1 MMRMLMACLCLCVLS
16 GAKAD
21 DTLAVAQ
28 TVAVYGA
35 AWNQTDAASV
45 HKFLDKVWADK
56 GQYADPTIRVQGRD
70 ALTAYILNFR
80 AKVGTAQLT
89 LQGPV
94 AAHHGWFKFA
104 WAVVASDGSVTLK
117 GMDIGQLAD
126 DGRIKRIVG
135 FFDTQI

>member
-1 MMRMLMACLCLCVLS
+1 MMRMIMACLCLCVLS
-16 GAKAD
+16 AAQAD

-45 HKFLDKVWADK
+45 HKFLDKAWADK
-56 GQYADPTIRVQGRD
+56 GQYADPTIAVRGRD
-70 ALTAYILNFR
+70 ELTAYILKFR
-80 AKVGTAQLT
+80 AKVGAAQLA
-89 LQGPV
+89 LRWPV
-94 AAHHGWFKFA
+94 AVHHGWFSFA
-104 WAVVASDGSVTLK
+104 WEVVAPDGSVTLK
-117 GMDIGQLAD
+117 GVDIGQLAG